1 MHALCRIAEWSDGA
15 QTIVNAK
22 VMNRILAL
30 FKSPSS
36 SIRKRTCELVAK
48 LAGHESAAPA
58 VWQLKPSTLVDLLRS
73 ARIPFFRHDGFYK
86 ISDADLD
93 VTWWA
98 MCALSEMAR
107 SVDAANTIVDAK
119 ALDHVLP
126 ILGSPNSG
134 VQEWTCELVG
144 CLATHETTVPAILAL
159 KPCVPLVSL
168 LKWAGIPFSATRF
181 S

>member
-22 VMNRILAL
+22 VMNLILAL

-36 SIRKRTCELVAK
+36 SIRKRTCELVAN
-48 LAGHESAAPA
+48 LAGHESTAPA
-58 VWQLKPSTLVDLLRS
+58 FWQLKPSTLVDLLRS
-73 ARIPFFRHDGFYK
+73 ARIPFFRHDDFYK

-107 SVDAANTIVDAK
+107 SVDAANAIVDAK
-119 ALDHVLP
+119 AVDHVLP

-134 VQEWTCELVG
+134 VQE
-144 CLATHETTVPAILAL
+144 
-159 KPCVPLVSL
+159 
-168 LKWAGIPFSATRF
+168 
-181 S
+181 